1 MLFQGLDCRMC
12 ASLATQDEL
21 DLIAPVEDIRRQ
33 QAELCTGGC
42 LDKIVIIGVPDS
54 LMSGRVWY
62 SLTIA

>member
-1 MLFQGLDCRMC
+1 MC